1 MLPVLQQYWGYSAF
15 RPLQK
20 EAMESV
26 MARQD
31 SLVVLPTGGGKSL
44 CYQVPALAREG
55 MMVVVSPLI
64 ALMKDQVDV
73 LIDNGISAAAVN
85 STLSVDERRMIA
97 QQIEA
102 GEIKL
107 LYVAPERLCTA
118 KMIDFLSKQKI
129 SAIAVDEAHCISTWG
144 HNFRPEYR
152 LLGELRNKLP
162 DVDMHAY
169 TATATEQVRHDI
181 CEQLQ
186 LKAPVVLTG
195 NFDRPNLIYR
205 IQRRQ
210 SLQTQVRKVIDRY
223 PDSAGIIYCISRRQ
237 VDELSAALKEA
248 GYRALAYHAGLENG
262 ERHRAQDAFLK
273 EEVDIIVATV
283 AFGMGIDKSNVRY
296 VIHASATKSLENYQ
310 QETGRAGRDGLHSEC
325 VLFYSGNDFATWKR
339 MLSDL
344 TGDAALAAEEQLK
357 TKSRYCSS
365 LTCRHRALVEHFG
378 QQYEKENCGACDV
391 CLGEV
396 ELMPDSLVIAQKILS
411 CVVRVDQRFGADYVA
426 NVLIGSRDQRI
437 LDNGHN
443 ELTTYNLLKGFT
455 KSTIRGWIDQLI
467 DQECLLR
474 EEEHQTIKL
483 TPNGRQVLHGEIE
496 PRLLQATKKSSTTKA
511 EKPELQ
517 PDDQLLFEE
526 LRAERREIASEK
538 GIAPFI
544 VFSDVSLIDMAQ
556 KRPQT
561 EAEFLN
567 IHGVGQ
573 TKADQYAARFIERI
587 KTYCENE
594 AESNL

>member
-1 MLPVLQQYWGYSAF
+1 MPVLQQYWGYSEF

-64 ALMKDQVDV
+64 ALMKDQVDA

-85 STLSVDERRMIA
+85 STLSVNERRKIA

-107 LYVAPERLCTA
+107 LYVAPERLCTG
-118 KMIDFLSKQKI
+118 KMIDFLSKQKL

-152 LLGELRNKLP
+152 LLGDLRNKLP

-186 LKAPVVLTG
+186 LKAPAVLTG

-210 SLQTQVRKVIDRY
+210 NLQTQVRQVIEKY

-237 VDELSAALKEA
+237 VDELSTALKEA

-262 ERHRAQDAFLK
+262 ERHRAQEAFLK

-344 TGDAALAAEEQLK
+344 SGEAALAAEEQLK
-357 TKSRYCSS
+357 IKSRYCSS

-378 QQYEKENCGACDV
+378 QQYEKKNCGACDV

-437 LDNGHN
+437 FDNAHH

-467 DQECLLR
+467 DQECLIR
-474 EEEHQTIKL
+474 DEEHQTLKL
-483 TPNGRQVLHGEIE
+483 TPRAKQVFHSEYE
-496 PRLLQATKKSSTTKA
+496 PRLLQATKKASTTRP

-517 PDDQLLFEE
+517 PDDQFLFEE

-573 TKADQYAARFIERI
+573 TKADQYATRFIERI

-594 AESNL
+594 AESKS